1 MPLTMPHYNAFA
13 PHAPAVPSCQAGPHL
28 VAPKT
33 HQPQLHMSPD
43 SPERGRKDRPV
54 ILSAAKDLVAHRAR
68 PFAAPRVAIGG
79 SRQTLR
85 DAQGDTVRSLSL
97 MRIGPHFAGP
107 CSNRKLISS
116 TFIAYHFDK
125 DLIRIFILIPL
136 QCRAQEQQIFFHEL
150 KQLPETHIRANYTRL
165 QQKMGR
171 KTVAVDQE
179 DSEQQQKYQYPVCL
193 ALQ

>member
-1 MPLTMPHYNAFA
+1 MPFPMPHHNAFA
-13 PHAPAVPSCQAGPHL
+13 AHAPAVPSCQAGPHL
-28 VAPKT
+28 AAPKT
-33 HQPQLHMSPD
+33 HQPQLHMSLG

-97 MRIGPHFAGP
+97 MRIGPHLAGP
-107 CSNRKLISS
+107 YSNRKLISS

-125 DLIRIFILIPL
+125 DLIRIFIIIPL
-136 QCRAQEQQIFFHEL
+136 QSRAHEQQIFNCRRHTFERTTPVYFRNWNGKL
-150 KQLPETHIRANYTRL
+150 KFASLCNEMYNLLRQMQT
-165 QQKMGR
+165 
-171 KTVAVDQE
+171 
-179 DSEQQQKYQYPVCL
+179 
-193 ALQ
+193 

>member
-68 PFAAPRVAIGG
+68 PFAALRV
-79 SRQTLR
+79 
-85 DAQGDTVRSLSL
+85 
-97 MRIGPHFAGP
+97 
-107 CSNRKLISS
+107 
-116 TFIAYHFDK
+116 TF
-125 DLIRIFILIPL
+125 
-136 QCRAQEQQIFFHEL
+136 
-150 KQLPETHIRANYTRL
+150 
-165 QQKMGR
+165 
-171 KTVAVDQE
+171 
-179 DSEQQQKYQYPVCL
+179 
-193 ALQ
+193 

>member
-1 MPLTMPHYNAFA
+1 MPFPMPHHNAFA
-13 PHAPAVPSCQAGPHL
+13 AHAPAVPSCQAGPHL
-28 VAPKT
+28 AAPKT
-33 HQPQLHMSPD
+33 HQPQLHMSLG

-97 MRIGPHFAGP
+97 MRIGPHLAGP
-107 CSNRKLISS
+107 YSNRKLISS

-125 DLIRIFILIPL
+125 DLIRIFIIIPL
-136 QCRAQEQQIFFHEL
+136 QSRAHEQQIFNCRRHTFERTTPVYFRKWDGKL
-150 KQLPETHIRANYTRL
+150 KFASLCNEMYNLLRQMQT
-165 QQKMGR
+165 
-171 KTVAVDQE
+171 
-179 DSEQQQKYQYPVCL
+179 
-193 ALQ
+193 